1 MVGAFQKCFVILSEL
16 ALITGSQLA
25 AARILAQMD
34 QYQLAEKAGVQQATL
49 SRWERFGSDQIR
61 AQTDKLH
68 LVQKVLEDAG
78 IEFLNDDA
86 PGVRLR
92 PKSKQR
98 PKP

>member
-1 MVGAFQKCFVILSEL
+1 MCFVILSEL

-49 SRWERFGSDQIR
+49 SRWERFGAAQIR

-68 LVQKVLEDAG
+68 LVQTVLETAG

-92 PKSKQR
+92 PKSKR
-98 PKP
+98 